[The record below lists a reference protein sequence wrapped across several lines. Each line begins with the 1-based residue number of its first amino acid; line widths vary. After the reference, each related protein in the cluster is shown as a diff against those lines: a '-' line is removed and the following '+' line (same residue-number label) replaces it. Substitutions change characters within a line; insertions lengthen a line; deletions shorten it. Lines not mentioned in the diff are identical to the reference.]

1 MEFINFGKIL
11 LFVSLL
17 PFLRR
22 MKCESFCGEFCNCH
36 PDIHMIHCSGV
47 DFIEALSH
55 NYSDEITNITKSL
68 EISYFDQS
76 LRLDNDTLKRFYA
89 LEKLA
94 IVHYGVTFISEYVFQ
109 GLYELQNIRLSFN
122 SLKSIPIVQLSHLNS
137 SLEELHLLQQKITN
151 IANYS
156 FIQLGNLREM
166 TIKYNQYF
174 LEISAYAFTGLA
186 NLTYLCLSENGIM
199 RLHSTTF
206 KGLTNLQELD
216 LSHNL
221 LVTVPPALNAL
232 KTLIKLDLSYNHLL
246 EYTGNFQFLAET
258 LTLQTLQMGYCAI
271 SEISPEAVD
280 NLNASNLNVANFDGN
295 PFNCT
300 EGLCSF
306 VIWYLSMPEPSTT
319 RSPFYIPFITLSPP
333 LGKGPYRCKTSGLS
347 FKEFSN
353 ESCLPTPDDPLPTIS
368 YPVNY
373 PTSLRGIAFGVIC
386 IVFLLVIVSVVI
398 WKHRLKRNRGFHF
411 GFNFQQRADYG
422 AVQENDNEYMF
433 DAYVS
438 HHEDD
443 RPFVQDEM
451 LPRLE
456 EENGFDLCVSFR
468 NFRLGSN
475 LLENVSSA
483 QDVSRAIIF
492 IINER
497 FMQNGQCKLEL
508 EMASRRMLEDEEE
521 NGRRR
526 LILIMKDVLAPDLM
540 NNTLRMLLNHVAYLE
555 WDPAAEERCWGQ
567 LVATLRAMEPARNDP
582 NEQEAD
588 IGENNDCEA
597 PNEIQPI

>member
-1 MEFINFGKIL
+1 
-11 LFVSLL
+11 
-17 PFLRR
+17 
-22 MKCESFCGEFCNCH
+22 
-36 PDIHMIHCSGV
+36 MIHCSGV
-47 DFIEALSH
+47 DFKEALSH
-55 NYSDEITNITKSL
+55 NYSDEITNNTKSL

-76 LRLDNDTLKRFYA
+76 LRLDNDTLKRFYD

-109 GLYELQNIRLSFN
+109 GLYELQYIRLSFN
-122 SLKSIPIVQLSHLNS
+122 SLKSIPIVQISHLNS

-156 FIQLGNLREM
+156 FIQFGNLREM

-174 LEISAYAFTGLA
+174 LEISAFAFTGLA

-199 RLHSTTF
+199 RLRSTTF

-221 LVTVPPALNAL
+221 LVTVPPAVNAL
-232 KTLIKLDLSYNHLL
+232 KSLIKLDLSNNHLL
-246 EYTGNFQFLAET
+246 EYTSNFQFLAEI

-271 SEISPEAVD
+271 SKISPEAVD
-280 NLNASNLNVANFDGN
+280 ILKASNLNVANFEGN

-333 LGKGPYRCKTSGLS
+333 IGKGPYRCKTSGLS
-347 FKEFSN
+347 GGLSFKEFLN
-353 ESCLPTPDDPLPTIS
+353 ESCSPTPQIFSSTVS
-368 YPVNY
+368 YPAGGS
-373 PTSLRGIAFGVIC
+373 TSWHVI
-386 IVFLLVIVSVVI
+386 IIIVSITFVAFVVATLSFII
-398 WKHRLKRNRGFHF
+398 WKFSLVKRYHHHF
-411 GFNFQQRADYG
+411 RIHYQHHADFRAR
-422 AVQENDNEYMF
+422 QEEDNEYMF

-456 EENGFDLCVSFR
+456 DDNGFDLCVSFR

-492 IINER
+492 IINKR

-508 EMASRRMLEDEEE
+508 EMASRRMLEDDEE

-526 LILIMKDVLAPDLM
+526 LILIMMDVMAPDLM
-540 NNTLRMLLNHVAYLE
+540 NNTLRLLLNYVAYLE

-567 LVATLRAMEPARNDP
+567 LVATLRAMEPAMNGP

-588 IGENNDCEA
+588 NGENNDGEA
-597 PNEIQPI
+597 LNEIQPI